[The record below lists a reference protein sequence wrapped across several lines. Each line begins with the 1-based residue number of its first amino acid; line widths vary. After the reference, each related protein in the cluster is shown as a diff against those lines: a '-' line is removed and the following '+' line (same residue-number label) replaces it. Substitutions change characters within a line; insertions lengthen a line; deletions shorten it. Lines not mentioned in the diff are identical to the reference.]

1 MADKKFAV
9 FGAGG
14 VGGYFAAAL
23 TRAGCPVA
31 LIARGRHLD
40 AIRRDGLQ
48 IESPKEAFTV
58 NLEQVTDRPQD
69 VGPVDA
75 VILAVKTWQVKEA
88 AGAIRPM
95 LSPSAKVLPLQNG
108 VEAPEQLEA
117 VLGRQHVLVG
127 LCRLISSV
135 VAPGHIRHAGLEPMI
150 ALGEPGD
157 GPLTANAAALASA
170 LKAAGMQVQTPAN
183 IQAALWEKLLF
194 IAAVSGVGAVTR
206 SAIGEFR
213 DCSPTRSLLQQ
224 IMEEVAAVARSR
236 GVELTA
242 DVVTRTLGFV
252 DSLPPT
258 GTASM
263 QRDIAEG
270 RPSEL
275 AAIIGAV
282 VRFGERSGVATPVA
296 NYVYASLLPQ
306 ETRAR
311 RIAK

>member
-194 IAAVSGVGAVTR
+194 IAGVSGVGAVTR